1 MRIRDMMKRNP
12 ITVDSDTL
20 VLDAQKIMREN
31 NIRRL
36 PVVDKGKV
44 VGIVTQ
50 HDLLEAAPSPATSLS
65 VHELNY
71 LLSKMK
77 VREIMKKNP
86 VTLTPDTP
94 FEEALRI
101 GQEKKIG
108 SFPVVENGKLVGI
121 ATESDIVRFL
131 TRALGVRE
139 EGSRITIEG
148 LGGKLGDLEKIIQVV
163 NQHQTIILSMISL
176 PRPEKKDWMIVLR
189 LKTSNPDPIVKD
201 FKKIGLHV
209 TYASW
214 FRYETGQTT
223 AQA

>member
-1 MRIRDMMKRNP
+1 
-12 ITVDSDTL
+12 L
-20 VLDAQKIMREN
+20 
-31 NIRRL
+31 
-36 PVVDKGKV
+36 
-44 VGIVTQ
+44 GIVTK
-50 HDLLEAAPSPATSLS
+50 HDILEASPSPATSLS

-77 VREIMKKNP
+77 VKEIMKKNP

-94 FEEALRI
+94 FEEALKI

-148 LGGKLGDLEKIIQVV
+148 LGGKLSDLEKIISIV
-163 NQHQTIILSMISL
+163 NQHNTIVLSMISL
-176 PRPEKKDWMIVLR
+176 PRTEKKEWMIVLR
-189 LKTSNPDPIVKD
+189 LKTSSPDPIVKD
-201 FKKIGLHV
+201 FKKAGFNV
-209 TYASW
+209 TYSAW
-214 FRYETGQTT
+214 FRCETGS
-223 AQA
+223 A

>member
-1 MRIRDMMKRNP
+1 MRIRDMMTKNP
-12 ITVDSDTL
+12 ITVDSETL
-20 VLDAQKIMREN
+20 VIDAQKIMKEN

-36 PVVDKGKV
+36 PVVDKGKLL
-44 VGIVTQ
+44 GIITK
-50 HDLLEAAPSPATSLS
+50 HDLLEASPSPATSLS

-77 VREIMKKNP
+77 VKEIMKKNP
-86 VTLTPDTP
+86 VTLAPDTP

-101 GQEKKIG
+101 GQENRIG

-131 TRALGVRE
+131 TRALGIRE

-148 LGGKLGDLEKIIQVV
+148 LGGKLTDLEKIISIV
-163 NQHQTIILSMISL
+163 NQHNTIVLSMISL

-189 LKTSNPDPIVKD
+189 LRTSTPDPIVRD
-201 FKKIGLHV
+201 FKKAGFNV
-209 TYASW
+209 TYSAW
-214 FRYETGQTT
+214 FRCNEGR
-223 AQA
+223 A

>member
-1 MRIRDMMKRNP
+1 MMTRNP
-12 ITVDSDTL
+12 MTVDSETL
-20 VLDAQKIMREN
+20 VMDAQKIMKEN
-31 NIRRL
+31 NVRRL
-36 PVVDKGKV
+36 PVVDKGKLL
-44 VGIVTQ
+44 GIVTK
-50 HDLLEAAPSPATSLS
+50 HDILEASPSPATSLS

-77 VREIMKKNP
+77 VKEIMKKNP

-94 FEEALRI
+94 FEEALKI

-148 LGGKLGDLEKIIQVV
+148 LGGKLSDLEKIISIV
-163 NQHQTIILSMISL
+163 NQHNTIVLSMISL
-176 PRPEKKDWMIVLR
+176 PRTEKKEWMIVLR

-201 FKKIGLHV
+201 FKKAGFNV
-209 TYASW
+209 TYSAW
-214 FRYETGQTT
+214 FRCETGS
-223 AQA
+223 A